1 MTSWTDLHRLQQ
13 GAGQM
18 KQLQERDLRD
28 LAAQDI
34 KLATQRDALHRQSDA
49 IAGLIES
56 SRLSQVQM
64 SLTELRRELRS
75 AALLR
80 QQAREL
86 DVRAKA
92 LDDARDELAT
102 QRERC
107 EVLRRRWWRKE
118 TKYTRMTT
126 ALRKAARQRIEQ
138 REVTEFEER
147 LAWIAQ

>member
-13 GAGQM
+13 CAGQM

-28 LAAQDI
+28 LAVKDV
-34 KLATQRDALHRQSDA
+34 KLAAQREALTRQCDA

-64 SLTELRRELRS
+64 SLSELQRALRNG
-75 AALLR
+75 ALLR
-80 QQAREL
+80 QQVREL
-86 DVRAKA
+86 GVQAGA
-92 LDDARDELAT
+92 LDEARDELAT

-107 EVLRRRWWRKE
+107 EALRRRWCRKE
-118 TKYTRMTT
+118 TKYTRMTQAWRKR
-126 ALRKAARQRIEQ
+126 ALQRAEQ

-147 LAWIAQ
+147 LTWTPV